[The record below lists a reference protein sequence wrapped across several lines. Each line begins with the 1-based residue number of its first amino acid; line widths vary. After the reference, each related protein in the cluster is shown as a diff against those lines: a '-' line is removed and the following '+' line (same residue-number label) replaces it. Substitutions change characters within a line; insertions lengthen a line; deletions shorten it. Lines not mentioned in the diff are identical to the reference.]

1 MAAITATLFLSLFL
15 LTLGRAQSQTRPTP
29 AAPPPASDAC
39 VGVFLSYSYESGRIL
54 PPIRPSDPARQP
66 YRFQSSF
73 TVLNNDAQEL
83 KSWRVFVGFQH
94 DEYLVS
100 ATNAVLSDG
109 SAMPGP
115 VGNGSVF
122 AGFPNPDLKT
132 GIDTAG
138 DLTQMGVQVEL
149 VGTQF
154 GVVPPDVPMPA
165 NISLVNDGWICPRPR
180 MQGNRTMQVCC
191 TQDPNFLPNTTSD
204 NEFLP
209 RQNGD
214 LTIMYD
220 ITRTYPSNYWAQ
232 VTIENHSP
240 LGRLDNW
247 QLSWDWMEDEF
258 IFAMRGAYPSVV
270 DTSACIFGPQ
280 GQFYQQ
286 LDFSTAL
293 NCDRRPTIVDLP
305 LSMTNDTTFGMV
317 PFCCRNGTIL
327 PPAMDPSRSRSSF
340 QMNVFKMP
348 PNVNRSDLTPPQ
360 NWAIHGRLNPDYTC
374 GAPIRVDPS
383 LFPDPSAR
391 LPDSAAV
398 ASWQVVCNITAR
410 ARGSSPPRCCVSFSA
425 FYNESVVPCPTCAC
439 GCPGPAARTCS
450 PTGRALLLPPEALL
464 VPFEN
469 RTQLAAAW
477 AQLHRNAL
485 PAVRPCGDNCGVSI
499 NWHVLTDY
507 RGGWSAR
514 VTLFNWDDDAFADW
528 FTAVELKRAGL
539 GFEAA
544 YSFNGTAMGL
554 GVGGGV
560 NDTIFMQGLPGLNYL
575 VGEVD
580 GEGRSRGLRVPGKQ
594 QSVISFTKRRTP
606 GINVSGGDGFPTKVY
621 FNGEE
626 CALPD
631 VIPTSG
637 VGRLVVVGSSGLVQ
651 VVVGVLVC
659 VFLRR

>member
-39 VGVFLSYSYESGRIL
+39 VGIFLSYSYEGGRIL

-100 ATNAVLSDG
+100 ATNAVLADG

-165 NISLVNDGWICPRPR
+165 NISLVNDRWICPRPR
-180 MQGNRTMQVCC
+180 IQGNRTMQVCC
-191 TQDPNFLPNTTSD
+191 TRDPNFRPNTTLD
-204 NEFLP
+204 DGFLP

-220 ITRTYPSNYWAQ
+220 VTRTYSSNYWAQ

-270 DTSACIFGPQ
+270 DTSA
-280 GQFYQQ
+280 
-286 LDFSTAL
+286 
-293 NCDRRPTIVDLP
+293 
-305 LSMTNDTTFGMV
+305 
-317 PFCCRNGTIL
+317 
-327 PPAMDPSRSRSSF
+327 
-340 QMNVFKMP
+340 
-348 PNVNRSDLTPPQ
+348 
-360 NWAIHGRLNPDYTC
+360 
-374 GAPIRVDPS
+374 
-383 LFPDPSAR
+383 
-391 LPDSAAV
+391 
-398 ASWQVVCNITAR
+398 
-410 ARGSSPPRCCVSFSA
+410 
-425 FYNESVVPCPTCAC
+425 
-439 GCPGPAARTCS
+439 
-450 PTGRALLLPPEALL
+450 
-464 VPFEN
+464 
-469 RTQLAAAW
+469 
-477 AQLHRNAL
+477 
-485 PAVRPCGDNCGVSI
+485 I

-528 FTAVELKRAGL
+528 FTAVELNRGGP

-554 GVGGGV
+554 GVSGE

-626 CALPD
+626 CSLPD
-631 VIPTSG
+631 IIPTSG
-637 VGRLVVVGSSGLVQ
+637 VGRLVGSSVLAQLVL
-651 VVVGVLVC
+651 GVLVC
-659 VFLRR
+659 VFMRQ